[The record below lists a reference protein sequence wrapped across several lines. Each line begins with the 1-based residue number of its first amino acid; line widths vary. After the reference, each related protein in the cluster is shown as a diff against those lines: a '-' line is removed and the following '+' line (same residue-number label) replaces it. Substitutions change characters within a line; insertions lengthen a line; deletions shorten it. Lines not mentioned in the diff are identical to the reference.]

1 MAAKFARALLTLRA
15 SMSSIPYSN
24 SSFLVTRNPVS
35 RSLEFLNI
43 WPKSIEIFP
52 VVHAPILK
60 SMFSMQRLFVKSL
73 YSSGVGRKQLLVPL
87 LQLWFP
93 QGKRFL
99 TGSFLGIS
107 AAAGM
112 TYCYSDSAY
121 AMDDHLADLV
131 EPLEYLKDELRTFW
145 AFTRKF
151 QLPAVFL
158 IMVFFGWRH
167 PLTLAINVALLLF
180 CTRPYPFS
188 IYIFIE
194 QLRQRDTHRHPR
206 LGKPKFLYARKVE
219 LHDYKLLCLAEVEL
233 RDKKLYLVG
242 ILGGWWIFS
251 VLRIYQGNN
260 TEDGN
265 VHLGQKVGLPAL
277 EDLGREKS

>member
-1 MAAKFARALLTLRA
+1 MAAKFARALLPLRA
-15 SMSSIPYSN
+15 SMSSIRYSN
-24 SSFLVTRNPVS
+24 SSFLVSRN
-35 RSLEFLNI
+35 
-43 WPKSIEIFP
+43 
-52 VVHAPILK
+52 
-60 SMFSMQRLFVKSL
+60 
-73 YSSGVGRKQLLVPL
+73 SGVGRKQLLVPL

-112 TYCYSDSAY
+112 TYRYSDFAY
-121 AMDDHLADLV
+121 ATDDHLADLV

-145 AFTRKF
+145 ALTRKF

-194 QLRQRDTHRHPR
+194 QLRQRDTQRHPR

-251 VLRIYQGNN
+251 VLRIYPGND

-277 EDLGREKS
+277 EALGREKS

>member
-1 MAAKFARALLTLRA
+1 MAAKFARALLPLRA
-15 SMSSIPYSN
+15 SMSSIRYSN
-24 SSFLVTRNPVS
+24 SSFLVSRNSVS
-35 RSLEFLNI
+35 RSLEYLNI
-43 WPKSIEIFP
+43 WPKSIEIFS

-112 TYCYSDSAY
+112 TYRYSDFAY
-121 AMDDHLADLV
+121 ATDDHLADLV

-145 AFTRKF
+145 ALTRKF

-194 QLRQRDTHRHPR
+194 Q
-206 LGKPKFLYARKVE
+206 FLYARKVE

-251 VLRIYQGNN
+251 VLRIYPGND

-277 EDLGREKS
+277 EALGREKS

>member
-121 AMDDHLADLV
+121 AMD

-194 QLRQRDTHRHPR
+194 QLLQLRQRDTHRHPR